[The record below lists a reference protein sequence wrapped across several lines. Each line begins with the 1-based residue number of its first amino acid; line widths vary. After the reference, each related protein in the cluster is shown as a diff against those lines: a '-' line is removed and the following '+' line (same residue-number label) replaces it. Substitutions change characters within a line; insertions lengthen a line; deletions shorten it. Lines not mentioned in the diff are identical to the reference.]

1 MVMEI
6 ISIVLGIM
14 ILLLSGLQAG
24 GLRSLAFKLLDM
36 PSLIIILV
44 FTVPVLIRNGIWK
57 DFKRAFL
64 FLKKDYVCHL
74 SELKRT
80 QDVLEMMQR
89 QVICAGILSML
100 VTFVII
106 MGSLYDLA
114 ALGPNLAVAILT
126 VLYATVI
133 VMLLLPLQLEV
144 KRRILD
150 YMELDSGADEPNQAG
165 MERKMGMTDFLEEH
179 IGETADVMQMDR
191 EKGGDREA

>member
-6 ISIVLGIM
+6 VS
-14 ILLLSGLQAG
+14 ILLGVLILLFGGLQAG
-24 GLRSLAFKLLDM
+24 GFRSLVFRLLDL
-36 PSLIIILV
+36 PSLIIVLV
-44 FTVPVLIRNGIWK
+44 FTVPVLIRNGVWK

-64 FLKKDYVCHL
+64 LLRKNYTCHL
-74 SELKRT
+74 GELRRT
-80 QDVLEMMQR
+80 QDVLEMVQR

-106 MGSLYDLA
+106 LGSLYDLA
-114 ALGPNLAVAILT
+114 ALGPNVAVAIMT

-150 YMELDSGADEPNQAG
+150 YMELGDEPDSAMTAEKMANAADFQEKRG
-165 MERKMGMTDFLEEH
+165 MEAD
-179 IGETADVMQMDR
+179 DVMR
-191 EKGGDREA
+191 TGGEQDGDGKA